1 MHIDLR
7 WKLEEINYDTK
18 RNAIGQMKTNKL
30 RDLPIPSLFVI
41 VTRHFNLIIK
51 LLNRIINHIYLRLMF
66 KKEFLEI
73 NSNCKLNHSIAD
85 S

>member
-51 LLNRIINHIYLRLMF
+51 LLNRIINHILRLMF

>member
-1 MHIDLR
+1 
-7 WKLEEINYDTK
+7 
-18 RNAIGQMKTNKL
+18 MKTNKL

-51 LLNRIINHIYLRLMF
+51 LLNRIINHILRLMF

>member
-1 MHIDLR
+1 MHIELR

-51 LLNRIINHIYLRLMF
+51 LLNRIINHIPATYL
-66 KKEFLEI
+66 
-73 NSNCKLNHSIAD
+73 
-85 S
+85 

>member
-1 MHIDLR
+1 
-7 WKLEEINYDTK
+7 
-18 RNAIGQMKTNKL
+18 MKTNKL

-85 S
+85 KKPKLIDLYRNENLDE